1 MEMIPNERY
10 KALTTRMCLNAVPER
25 LLA

>member
-10 KALTTRMCLNAVPER
+10 QALTTRMGLNAVPER